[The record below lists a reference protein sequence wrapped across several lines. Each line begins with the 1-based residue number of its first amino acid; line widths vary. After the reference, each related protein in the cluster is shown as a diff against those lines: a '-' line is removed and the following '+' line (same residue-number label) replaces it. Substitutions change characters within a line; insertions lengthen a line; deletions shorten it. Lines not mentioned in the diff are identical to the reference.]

1 MAYLEKI
8 EENIKKK
15 LEFKEQKEKELET
28 QKYDNTNMKSSI
40 ESNIKKK
47 KDEKLK
53 QLLEETR
60 LLKEQKKNNAELIK
74 YIKIEE
80 QNTNKNKYEFIKAQQ
95 LLSEEK
101 KRAQEV
107 FITNYPADWE
117 KKQTQI
123 WPGKQNFRR
132 AKIKGRLRI

>member
-107 FITNYPADWE
+107 FITNYPAD
-117 KKQTQI
+117 
-123 WPGKQNFRR
+123 
-132 AKIKGRLRI
+132 